1 MKNNRFSPS
10 RFLLL
15 IAVGL
20 IVSLPL
26 MADIIPVSSPANG
39 PANTVYASGQGYG
52 TIYVLVDLQWS
63 THSAGDY
70 TELGYAAP
78 NAGMSCVAGVCSH
91 VNTGVDETN
100 QERVYT
106 LGYVHNTILGG
117 TSAANLFWL
126 FNISQQGSND
136 LISINDMSLI
146 VYNSSFIEVA
156 RFSCNHSGTNFCFYN
171 YAPVAGNGQG
181 AAGYAF
187 HLDAAQAAALDVLI
201 TGHPEYYLGGYA
213 SFGKLGANA
222 NDGSDNIALIR
233 GEGVVPEPTS
243 LLMLG
248 TGLLVAGNSL
258 RRKLWK

>member
-1 MKNNRFSPS
+1 MKHK
-10 RFLLL
+10 L
-15 IAVGL
+15 IALLMTIGL
-20 IVSLPL
+20 FASLPL
-26 MADIIPVSSPANG
+26 MADIIPMNSPANG
-39 PANTVYASGQGYG
+39 PANTVYATGQGYG

-63 THSAGDY
+63 IKSAGPY

-78 NAGMSCVAGVCSH
+78 NSGMSCTAGVCSK
-91 VNTGVDETN
+91 VATGVDETQ

-117 TSAANLFWL
+117 TDAANLFWL

-136 LISINDMSLI
+136 LISINDMRLI
-146 VYNSSFIEVA
+146 VYDGSFNPVQT
-156 RFSCNHSGTNFCFYN
+156 FSCTSACYLN

-187 HLDAAQAAALDVLI
+187 HLDANQAAILQSLI
-201 TGHPEYYLGGYA
+201 TAHPDYYLGGYA
-213 SFGKLGANA
+213 SFGKEGANA

-233 GEGVVPEPTS
+233 GEGVVPEPAS

-248 TGLLVAGNSL
+248 TGLLVAGNSV